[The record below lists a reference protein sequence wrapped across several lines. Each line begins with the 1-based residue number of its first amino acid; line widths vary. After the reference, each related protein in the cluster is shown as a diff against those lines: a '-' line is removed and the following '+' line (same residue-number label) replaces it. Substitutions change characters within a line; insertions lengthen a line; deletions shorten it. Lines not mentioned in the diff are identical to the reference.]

1 MRKSSRRSSRRK
13 DMPSL
18 GWISEQH
25 PGAGNAGGAAFSN
38 GAGSFRR
45 YLVLLFLVPFGY
57 LMHVCVMP
65 YLSIGG
71 ITPNLLFAIIGI
83 VTVAYGRVQALW
95 VGLIYGLL
103 MEIMVPSVPYV
114 SLAVYPLSALF
125 VSFIFSDK
133 SLRQLEMDRALK
145 RTKRYIPAWLRTVL
159 CAMTNVLV
167 YEVVNVAYIYLGGTP
182 LELLHIRRALQDVL
196 LTGLLTLAIEFPIRR
211 LILGKVSK
219 PVTLRNQPIIFT
231 SK

>member
-25 PGAGNAGGAAFSN
+25 PGAGNAGGATFSN

-103 MEIMVPSVPYV
+103 MEIMVPSVPCTV
-114 SLAVYPLSALF
+114 LIKWVICSKILLALALHLATSLTKSLISITFDIILS
-125 VSFIFSDK
+125 SFDSGSPNGFSIFSI
-133 SLRQLEMDRALK
+133 SS
-145 RTKRYIPAWLRTVL
+145 I
-159 CAMTNVLV
+159 
-167 YEVVNVAYIYLGGTP
+167 VNTSYLDPKLAPRLFPP
-182 LELLHIRRALQDVL
+182 LFPPLL
-196 LTGLLTLAIEFPIRR
+196 P
-211 LILGKVSK
+211 
-219 PVTLRNQPIIFT
+219 PTLRISRPLPSDCPPCFFLQFLCTTIQPP
-231 SK
+231 

>member
-25 PGAGNAGGAAFSN
+25 PGAGNAGGATFSN

-71 ITPNLLFAIIGI
+71 ITPNLLFAIDGEVYDLDGIKTIAIGG
-83 VTVAYGRVQALW
+83 AYSVDKYYRLAMGWNWWADEQPSAEIKAKVEQALAARDW
-95 VGLIYGLL
+95 NIDIVLSHT
-103 MEIMVPSVPYV
+103 VPLKYEPVEVFMSGFDQSKV
-114 SLAVYPLSALF
+114 
-125 VSFIFSDK
+125 DK
-133 SLRQLEMDRALK
+133 STEIWLDSIEDR
-145 RTKRYIPAWLRTVL
+145 
-159 CAMTNVLV
+159 
-167 YEVVNVAYIYLGGTP
+167 
-182 LELLHIRRALQDVL
+182 
-196 LTGLLTLAIEFPIRR
+196 LTYKHWYAGHYHTEKTIDKLTLMFESIHEYTTYEEEF
-211 LILGKVSK
+211 K
-219 PVTLRNQPIIFT
+219 
-231 SK
+231 